1 MIQINSLHYNH
12 TSSTRST
19 RSHVLTPHDAVTLFC
34 IIDGESESIVS
45 VIEDHILESVSS
57 TEWDIHETSQ
67 DFSYITEHYNSFVQS
82 FAEAEIRDI
91 RIVIG
96 MLQWIDLTISTVGGT
111 HALFVEKDD
120 TIIDITVHENKSYE
134 FHSITNGKIPVGS
147 TVYIA
152 NDDIESL
159 LGHDVLIE
167 LSRLPSDTWSTT
179 TRQILER
186 EIASSIHMIRLSNQT
201 DVAPVRT
208 NSRDKRKQSDILR
221 DRGALLV
228 EYIRSQKMW
237 ERTKWLIQK
246 LPTLQNK
253 KYQYVFLGFGI
264 VILFA
269 LAYSLIS
276 SVLSVIDNTTTDN
289 KNELV
294 KAKILV
300 DDSQKLTNNPTLFNS
315 KIGEAEKI
323 LFELRKDQVHML
335 DTQNLLSRITV
346 MKKEVYDIQTID
358 LTNMI
363 SLIPFNP
370 VDISPLGVIEK
381 DKKLILIW
389 ENGAINNYIP
399 GDKTI
404 KIVQYPGGE
413 QVRSFDMG
421 EDGSIYLLTNQNHI
435 LSPRRDEFAYVNVT
449 GQNSWENA
457 LSIKTF
463 NGNIYLL
470 DSSKTQILRHK
481 PGVNGFSQ
489 KSSLLEK
496 PQSAIF
502 DISIDGG
509 VYFYM
514 DDGKILRYTGDATNL
529 TPIILNKIPWEWNL
543 DTSKNSVF
551 ITRSYLSYTYI
562 LNGNHIWI
570 FKPDSKRFQDVK
582 SWSYIGQFEINT
594 EDIIKS
600 INIPKDGSIYLTT
613 NRWVY
618 NLKFEFVDNKV
629 VFK

>member
-82 FAEAEIRDI
+82 FAEEEIRDI
-91 RIVIG
+91 RIAIG

-152 NDDIESL
+152 NDNIESL

-201 DVAPVRT
+201 EVASMRT
-208 NSRDKRKQSDILR
+208 NSREKRKQSDILR
-221 DRGALLV
+221 DRGALLI
-228 EYIRSQKMW
+228 EYIRSKKMW

-300 DDSQKLTNNPTLFNS
+300 DDSQKLTNNPALFNS

-470 DSSKTQILRHK
+470 DSSKAQILRHK

-514 DDGKILRYTGDATNL
+514 DDGKILRYTGDAANL
-529 TPIILNKIPWEWNL
+529 TPIVLNKIPWEWDL

-551 ITRSYLSYTYI
+551 VTRSYLSYTYI

>member
-57 TEWDIHETSQ
+57 TEWNIHETSQ

-82 FAEAEIRDI
+82 FAEVEIRDI

-152 NDDIESL
+152 NDNIESL
-159 LGHDVLIE
+159 LGHDVLVE

-201 DVAPVRT
+201 EIVPMRT
-208 NSRDKRKQSDILR
+208 NSREKRKQSDILR
-221 DRGALLV
+221 DRGVLLI
-228 EYIRSQKMW
+228 EYIRSKKMW

-246 LPTLQNK
+246 IPTLQNK

-300 DDSQKLTNNPTLFNS
+300 DDSQKLTNNPALFNS

-514 DDGKILRYTGDATNL
+514 DDGKILRYTGDATSL
-529 TPIILNKIPWEWNL
+529 TPIILNKIPWEWDL

-551 ITRSYLSYTYI
+551 VTRSYLSYTYI

-570 FKPDSKRFQDVK
+570 FKPDSKRFQDIK